1 MVDQGDVVTADGG
14 FIDFMFDIERKAL
27 EDLGDEEA
35 LAIHEADRR
44 AAQEAYERELNEDGM
59 TGDDVE

>member
-1 MVDQGDVVTADGG
+1 MGDQGDVVTADGG

-27 EDLGDEEA
+27 EDLGDGEA
-35 LAIHEADRR
+35 LAIHEAERR
-44 AAQEAYERELNEDGM
+44 AAQEIYERELNEDGM